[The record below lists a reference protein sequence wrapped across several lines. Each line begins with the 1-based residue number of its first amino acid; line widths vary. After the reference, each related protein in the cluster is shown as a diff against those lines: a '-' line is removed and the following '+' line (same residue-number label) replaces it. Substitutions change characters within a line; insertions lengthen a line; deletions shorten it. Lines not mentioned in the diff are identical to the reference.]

1 MKVIVC
7 YKIVPEEQDIV
18 VLKDRNLSFDRA
30 EWKIGAFDLNAV
42 EASMQIVG
50 ASGGSVTALSIGG
63 KQLESSK
70 LRKSVLSRGPED
82 LYLVID
88 EQLGKAD
95 TYLTALALKG
105 AIDKIGSY
113 DVVLC
118 GEGSSDLYAQQVGA
132 QLGQLLNVATINA
145 VSKITPDG
153 DKLVVERT
161 LENEVEI
168 LEITLPAVI
177 AVTTDINEPRIPGM
191 KETMT
196 AGKKPVTQWSPADI
210 GLQEVAKS
218 TEIISTLAP
227 EQVDRKQII
236 LEGESEEVVE
246 KLFQNICSEL
256 H

>member
-30 EWKIGAFDLNAV
+30 EWKIGEFDLNAI
-42 EASMQIVG
+42 EAGMQIAG
-50 ASGGSVTALSIGG
+50 AAGGNVTALSIGG
-63 KQLESSK
+63 KKLESSK
-70 LRKSVLSRGPED
+70 LKKAVLSRGPQD

-88 EQLGKAD
+88 EQIGEAD
-95 TYLTALALKG
+95 SFLTALALKG
-105 AIDKIGSY
+105 AIDKMGSY

-118 GEGSSDLYAQQVGA
+118 GEGSSDLYAKQVGS

-153 DKLVVERT
+153 DQLIVERT

-177 AVTTDINEPRIPGM
+177 SVTTDINEPRIPGM
-191 KETMT
+191 KEIMA
-196 AGKKPVTQWSPADI
+196 AGKKPVTQWSIADI
-210 GLQEVAKS
+210 GLQKSAKS

-227 EQVDRKQII
+227 EQADRKQII

-246 KLFQNICSEL
+246 KLFENICSEL